1 MPSFHDITSS
11 TLSLTSA
18 NLYKH
23 MCMHTHVKT
32 RAQPWV
38 PFLEMGSTSSKTG
51 SLMGLELTKRTHWLA
66 NEPRNPPVSTFTV
79 TPFWYPGDQTQVL
92 VAE

>member
-1 MPSFHDITSS
+1 
-11 TLSLTSA
+11 
-18 NLYKH
+18 
-23 MCMHTHVKT
+23 
-32 RAQPWV
+32 
-38 PFLEMGSTSSKTG
+38 
-51 SLMGLELTKRTHWLA
+51 MGLELTKRTHWLA